1 MMALILK
8 ISELPHKKIS
18 ELSNHYVKRTK
29 ECYVIGKGW
38 MVREKIRRHG
48 VAEFN
53 IQFNTKHLV

>member
-29 ECYVIGKGW
+29 ECYVIEKG
-38 MVREKIRRHG
+38 
-48 VAEFN
+48 
-53 IQFNTKHLV
+53 